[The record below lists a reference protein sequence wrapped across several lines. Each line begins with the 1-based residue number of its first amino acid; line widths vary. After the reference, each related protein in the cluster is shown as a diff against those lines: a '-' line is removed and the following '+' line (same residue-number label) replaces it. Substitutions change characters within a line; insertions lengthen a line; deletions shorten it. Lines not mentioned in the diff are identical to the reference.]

1 MALPARRD
9 RVRSGIERAPPRE
22 WPRHRRFVRKHCCI
36 IEGRNGH
43 VCEGPIVFAHVRHE
57 TDGGGSLLP
66 SDWWGNSMCNAA
78 HCLQHQIGEPAFE
91 RRFGIVLK
99 KQAMEF
105 ARAST
110 DTAMKECMKA
120 MGLL

>member
-1 MALPARRD
+1 MLPKKRE
-9 RVRSGIERAPPRE
+9 RVRSGIERAPRRE
-22 WPRHRRFVRKHCCI
+22 WQRHRRFVRGHQCI
-36 IEGRNGH
+36 IAGKGDH

-66 SDWWGNSMCNAA
+66 SDWWGNSMCDCA
-78 HCLQHQIGEPAFE
+78 HQLQHRIGEPAFE

-99 KQAMEF
+99 ASAMEF

-110 DTAMKECMKA
+110 DLAMRDVMKEL
-120 MGLL
+120 GIL